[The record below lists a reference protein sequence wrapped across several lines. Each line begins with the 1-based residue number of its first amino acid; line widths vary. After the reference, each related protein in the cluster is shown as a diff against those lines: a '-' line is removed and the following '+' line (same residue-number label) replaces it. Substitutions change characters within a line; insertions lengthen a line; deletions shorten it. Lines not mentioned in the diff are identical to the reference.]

1 MAVVHDTCPLRE
13 PRCTHITLGRVTGS
27 CSHLS
32 PVGNLNKF
40 SLVEAMKIQN
50 AYWAVSLLA
59 SRDLFL
65 SGLFLQDAHH
75 PPYQFQVSF
84 LVGTTLEP
92 EVCISKHSGVNK
104 KCTWGSTQIVDNQR
118 WWYKKK
124 KKQNPLYQVLATPST
139 SPPKP
144 PPLGIPPQ
152 TGLSLS
158 KKIISGPRWIK
169 SDTLKMSQGV
179 GIS

>member
-1 MAVVHDTCPLRE
+1 MAVVHETCPLRE
-13 PRCTHITLGRVTGS
+13 PHCTHITLGRVTGS
-27 CSHLS
+27 CCHLS

-40 SLVEAMKIQN
+40 SLVEAMKIQH

-104 KCTWGSTQIVDNQR
+104 ECTWGSTQIVDNQR
-118 WWYKKK
+118 WRKPISLKAQSKYSFIMSYWGVTFQRKNFVEA
-124 KKQNPLYQVLATPST
+124 QF
-139 SPPKP
+139 SP
-144 PPLGIPPQ
+144 Q
-152 TGLSLS
+152 
-158 KKIISGPRWIK
+158 
-169 SDTLKMSQGV
+169 
-179 GIS
+179 

>member
-1 MAVVHDTCPLRE
+1 MAVVHETCPLRE
-13 PRCTHITLGRVTGS
+13 PHCTHITLGRVTGS
-27 CSHLS
+27 CCHLS

-104 KCTWGSTQIVDNQR
+104 ECTWGSTQIVDNQR

-124 KKQNPLYQVLATPST
+124 KKPTHSTRSWPRPPPHLLNLHLLGSHPKQVLASE
-139 SPPKP
+139 
-144 PPLGIPPQ
+144 
-152 TGLSLS
+152 
-158 KKIISGPRWIK
+158 KK
-169 SDTLKMSQGV
+169 
-179 GIS
+179 